1 MIARLLRAPVALT
14 APALLAAVVALVPLV
29 YLIDTSF
36 SRGVG
41 AVVDEIFLGRTA
53 VLVVRTLALTVVV
66 TMACAIVGTI
76 NAWFVVRS
84 SVPMRPLWLMLL
96 AMPLAIP
103 SYLSGFAWIS
113 WIPSLDGFV
122 GASIVLTLASY
133 PYVMLPV
140 AAMLRGTDPMLEDV
154 ARSLGVGPT
163 VAMMRV
169 TLRQI
174 APAIWAGSLLV
185 ALYIVSDFGAVAAMR
200 LETFTW
206 VIYGAYRSGFNPTR
220 AATLS
225 LVLVALALLLVA
237 LERRLRHR
245 VTQRVGSGTARRSVR
260 SSPLHLVVATG
271 VFAISS
277 IGLGVGVPV
286 VSAISWMQSAQTS
299 TDWNDLWS
307 TIAAT
312 LGVGA
317 LTGVASLLLALP
329 VGILIARFKGR
340 FTDLT
345 EGAVFITHSLPGIVV
360 ALAVVYFGINL
371 VRPLYQQLPL
381 LVFGQVIIFL
391 PLVVGSVR
399 TSIEQSRVALED
411 VSRSL
416 GVSRMQTV
424 FRVTIPL
431 ALPGVMAGGALAVLG
446 AMKELPTTLL
456 LRPTGV
462 ETLATSIWKHSIVS
476 DFAAVGPYAVA
487 LVVIAALPTA
497 LLSTVT
503 VLKVVR

>member
-14 APALLAAVVALVPLV
+14 APALLAVAVALVPLV

-237 LERRLRHR
+237 LER
-245 VTQRVGSGTARRSVR
+245 
-260 SSPLHLVVATG
+260 
-271 VFAISS
+271 
-277 IGLGVGVPV
+277 VPV

-462 ETLATSIWKHSIVS
+462 ETLATSIWKHSVVS

-503 VLKVVR
+503 VLKVVT